1 MTGEPLDL
9 ALRHVSETKNLLETL
24 ITSSESFDY
33 PKAKLALK
41 ELQRKTRELA
51 KLQAELQAGRR
62 ASAGNV
68 VAISFI
74 NADVAREPLIDA
86 AGEPSP
92 RHNHGIDSN

>member
-33 PKAKLALK
+33 PKAKFALK

-51 KLQAELQAGRR
+51 KLQAQLQAGRR
-62 ASAGNV
+62 ASARNV

-74 NADVAREPLIDA
+74 NADVARD
-86 AGEPSP
+86 
-92 RHNHGIDSN
+92 H